1 MTTANILWRLQNKM
15 FFVTLYMCCIT
26 ESWMQVDGSV
36 SVNPVVIQIK
46 GEDQGMT
53 DNTVKRYH
61 GGHNISIVNDKF
73 MLDGQAL
80 HIVSGSLHYF
90 RLPAEYWRD
99 RLRKLK
105 AAGLNSVSTYVEW
118 SYHEPEE
125 RQYLF
130 DGDRDI
136 ARFVQMAAEEGL
148 HVLLRPGPYICAERD
163 LGGIPY
169 WILGKYPNIKLR
181 TTDKDFIQETRIW
194 MNKLFSRLTPL
205 LFGNGGPIILVQVEN
220 EYGSYG
226 KNKAYM
232 ENIRDIIL
240 DHVGTNALL
249 YTTDGAPPSY
259 FRAGAV
265 AGALTTIDFGANTD
279 VRSAISGLRQYMPH
293 GPVMNSEYYPGWLT
307 HWGET
312 LQQVRTED
320 VVKTLRSMLDNNVNV
335 NFYMFFGG
343 TNFEFTA
350 GANYGDTYTADITSY
365 DYDAPLSEAGDP
377 TPKYY
382 AIRELLKKYKFEAKD
397 LLPPIPSPKG
407 AYGELGLHARLNLL
421 SPNGRSSLGKKYNDV
436 TGQNLPT
443 FEKLRQRSGMV
454 LYETTL
460 NTPNGTLTILK
471 PRDWVYVYVDGK
483 LAGIISRTHKRY
495 SIHLKCNKNSILS
508 LLVENQGRINF
519 GDQLH
524 DYKGILSTVNYN
536 NVSLN
541 GKWSITGYPLEDIK
555 LNGSTSTNYV
565 ESNSLQGPVLY
576 EGNFTLP
583 TGDPLDTY
591 IDPTGWSKGYIWING
606 HNLGRYWPRLG
617 PQVTLYVPGV
627 WLNKAPTPNGIQKM
641 INEDLNCEVGPPC
654 SLVLA
659 DGTIFQGRSFGA
671 KVPAEGE
678 VVFQTGM
685 VGYPESL
692 TDPSYHAQLLVL
704 TYPLIGNYGVP
715 DEKDIDEHGLPRW
728 FESNRIWAAGL
739 IVGEVSTRACH
750 WRARRSLGS
759 WLASHGIP
767 GLCDID
773 TRALTCRL
781 RAGVTLGR
789 IVQGTLPTGPLPP
802 LSDPN
807 KRNLVAEVSVTE
819 PKIFNPN
826 GEITIMAVDC
836 GLKYN
841 QIRCFV
847 RRNAKVILVPWNHR
861 LNPNNYDGLFISNG
875 PGDPENCK
883 KLVENI
889 KEIINNKT
897 DIKPIFGICLG
908 HQLLSTA
915 IGCKTFKMSY
925 GNRGHNLPCT
935 HNGTGRCFMT
945 SQNHGYA
952 VDSNSI
958 PADWKAL
965 FINEN
970 DKTNE
975 GIIHKKM
982 PYFSVQFHPEHTA
995 GPTDLE
1001 CLFDI
1006 FIESVISYKNK
1017 KPQLVDEMIT
1027 KKLEF
1032 VPTIQERPKKVLILG
1047 SGGLSIGQ
1055 AGEFDYSG
1063 SQGVK
1068 AMQEE
1073 KIQTVLIN
1081 PNIATVQT
1089 SKGLADKVYFLPI
1102 TPEYVEQVIKA
1113 ERPTGV
1119 LLTFGGQTA
1128 LNCGVELEKAKVF
1141 EKYNVN
1147 VLGTPIQSIVD
1158 TEDRKIFAEKIN
1170 AIGEK
1175 VAPSAAVTSVDEALT
1190 AALQIGYPVM
1200 ARSAFSL
1207 GGLGSGFAN
1216 NEEELKI
1223 LAHHALSHSDQ
1234 LIIDK
1239 SLKGWKEVEYEVVRD
1254 AYDNCITVC
1263 NMENIDPLGIHTGE
1277 SIVVAPSQTLSN
1289 REYYMLRN
1297 TAIKVIRHFGIV
1309 GECNIQYA
1317 LNPNSEEFYIIEVN
1331 ARLSRSSALA
1341 SKATGYPLAYVAAK
1355 LSLGIPL
1362 PIIKN
1367 SVTGVTTACFEPS
1380 LDYCVVKIPRWDL
1393 AKFNRVST
1401 KIGSSMKSVGEVM
1414 SIGRNFEEAFQKA
1427 LRMVD
1432 ENVNGFDP
1440 NIKNVDENELKEP
1453 TDKRMFVLAAA
1464 IKNNYSV
1471 EKLYELTKI
1480 DRWFLEKFK
1489 NIIDYYKTLTTFDT
1503 GTITLEILKKAKKI
1517 GFSDKQ
1523 IAAAIKSTEAAVRK
1537 LREEFQ
1543 ITPFVK
1549 QIDTVAAEW
1558 PAYTNY
1564 LYLTYNASTHDL
1576 DFPGEITMVLGSG
1589 VYRIGSSV
1597 EFDWCA
1603 VGCLRELRKQGKK
1616 TIMVNYNPETV
1627 STDYDMSDRL
1637 YFEEISFEVV
1647 MDIYNIEKP
1656 NGIILSMGG
1665 QLPNNIAMDLHRQQ
1679 AIILGTSPDMIDN
1692 AENRFKFSRMLDR
1705 KGIMQPRW
1713 KELTDLDSAIT
1724 FCEEVGYPCL
1734 VRPSYVLSGAAMNV
1748 AHSNQ
1753 ELETYL
1759 KSASLVSKDHP
1770 VVISKFIMDAKE
1782 IDVDVVAADGIIYC
1796 MAISE
1801 HVENAGVHSGDATLV
1816 TPPQD
1821 INNETFDKI
1830 KEIASIIAETLD
1842 VTGPFNMQLIAKDND
1857 LKVIECNVRV
1867 SRSFPFVSK
1876 TLDHDFVAM
1885 ATKLILNIPVEPVD
1899 VMTGCGKVGVKVP
1912 QFSFSRLS
1920 GADVTLGVE
1929 MASTGEVACFGENRY
1944 EAYLKSLMSTGFRI
1958 PKKAILLSVGTFKHK
1973 LELLPSVRALQKMG
1987 YKLYASMGTGDFYTE
2002 HGVEIESVQWTFD
2015 HIGDPEDARSDGE
2028 LMHLADFMA
2037 RRQLDLVIN
2046 LPMRGGARRVSSF
2059 STHGYRTRRLAVD
2072 YAVPLVTDVKCAK
2085 LLVKAMQQCGDAP
2098 PMKTHTDCMTS
2109 RNIIKLPGFID
2120 IHVHAREPGAPYKED
2135 FDSCTAAALAGGV
2148 TMICAMPNTNPAV
2161 IDRSSYDYVSTLA
2174 RVSARCDY
2182 ALFVGAS
2189 SSNCD
2194 TVAELAPQAAA
2205 LKMYLNQTFTTLT
2218 LDDMIIWQRHLQ
2230 NWPKKF
2236 PVCAHAEREKTGA
2249 VILMASLLDRPI
2261 HICHVARKEEILII
2275 KAAKERGL
2283 KVTCEVCPHHLF
2295 LSTADFDRIG
2305 KGRVEVRPVLCSPE
2319 DQAELWKNMDIIDVF
2334 ATDHAPHT
2342 VEEKDSEK
2350 PPPGFPGLETILPL
2364 LLNAVHEGRLT
2375 MEDVIN
2381 KFHRNPRKIFN
2392 LPEQPNTYVE
2402 VDMDYEWTIPSAME
2416 FSKSKWTP
2424 FAGMQ
2429 VCGAIHRVTL
2439 RGEIAYVEGQILI
2452 PPGFGQNVRDWP
2464 TPKKQTFPIYSIEK
2478 TEKEQSRPNSALDLH
2493 LSGEMSRL
2501 SDLELDQIEAKPE
2514 GHNKLNVHFNEIS
2527 GLRSGSP
2534 LLTTIRQRCDSSS
2547 NYNPPHIPMSHR
2559 QRSDLFG
2566 KSILTVDSFSKET
2579 LNDIFNLAQF
2589 MKTSVNKGRYLDDIL
2604 RGKVMSSIFYE
2615 VSTRTS
2621 CSFAAAMQ
2629 RLGGSVIHT
2638 DATSSSAKKG
2648 ETLEDSVAVM
2658 ASYSD
2663 VVVLRHPEPGAV
2675 ARASRHCRKP
2685 IINAGDGVGEHP
2697 TQALL
2702 DIFTIREE
2710 IGTVNGL
2717 TITMVGDLKNGRTVH
2732 SLARLLTLYQVQ
2744 LQYVSPPGLGMPKHI
2759 MEFVAQKGISQKV
2772 FDSLEDVLADTHV
2785 LYMTRIQRER
2795 FQSTEEY
2802 EQMRG
2807 LLVVTPQLMTRARR
2821 RMVVMHPLPR
2831 VDEISPEF
2839 DSDPR
2844 AAYFRQAEYGMY
2856 VRMALLA
2863 MVAGVNPLV

>member
-1 MTTANILWRLQNKM
+1 
-15 FFVTLYMCCIT
+15 
-26 ESWMQVDGSV
+26 
-36 SVNPVVIQIK
+36 
-46 GEDQGMT
+46 
-53 DNTVKRYH
+53 
-61 GGHNISIVNDKF
+61 
-73 MLDGQAL
+73 
-80 HIVSGSLHYF
+80 
-90 RLPAEYWRD
+90 
-99 RLRKLK
+99 
-105 AAGLNSVSTYVEW
+105 
-118 SYHEPEE
+118 
-125 RQYLF
+125 
-130 DGDRDI
+130 
-136 ARFVQMAAEEGL
+136 MAQD
-148 HVLLRPGPYICAERD
+148 D
-163 LGGIPY
+163 L
-169 WILGKYPNIKLR
+169 
-181 TTDKDFIQETRIW
+181 
-194 MNKLFSRLTPL
+194 S
-205 LFGNGGPIILVQVEN
+205 
-220 EYGSYG
+220 
-226 KNKAYM
+226 
-232 ENIRDIIL
+232 
-240 DHVGTNALL
+240 
-249 YTTDGAPPSY
+249 
-259 FRAGAV
+259 
-265 AGALTTIDFGANTD
+265 
-279 VRSAISGLRQYMPH
+279 
-293 GPVMNSEYYPGWLT
+293 
-307 HWGET
+307 
-312 LQQVRTED
+312 
-320 VVKTLRSMLDNNVNV
+320 
-335 NFYMFFGG
+335 
-343 TNFEFTA
+343 
-350 GANYGDTYTADITSY
+350 
-365 DYDAPLSEAGDP
+365 
-377 TPKYY
+377 
-382 AIRELLKKYKFEAKD
+382 
-397 LLPPIPSPKG
+397 
-407 AYGELGLHARLNLL
+407 
-421 SPNGRSSLGKKYNDV
+421 
-436 TGQNLPT
+436 
-443 FEKLRQRSGMV
+443 
-454 LYETTL
+454 
-460 NTPNGTLTILK
+460 
-471 PRDWVYVYVDGK
+471 
-483 LAGIISRTHKRY
+483 
-495 SIHLKCNKNSILS
+495 
-508 LLVENQGRINF
+508 
-519 GDQLH
+519 
-524 DYKGILSTVNYN
+524 
-536 NVSLN
+536 
-541 GKWSITGYPLEDIK
+541 
-555 LNGSTSTNYV
+555 
-565 ESNSLQGPVLY
+565 
-576 EGNFTLP
+576 
-583 TGDPLDTY
+583 
-591 IDPTGWSKGYIWING
+591 
-606 HNLGRYWPRLG
+606 
-617 PQVTLYVPGV
+617 
-627 WLNKAPTPNGIQKM
+627 
-641 INEDLNCEVGPPC
+641 CEVGGPC
-654 SLVLA
+654 SLVLS
-659 DGTIFQGRSFGA
+659 DGSVFHGRSFGA
-671 KVPAEGE
+671 PLPAEGE

-704 TYPLIGNYGVP
+704 TYPLVGNYGVP
-715 DEKDIDEHGLPRW
+715 EEAECDEHGLPRW
-728 FESNRIWAAGL
+728 FESSRIWAAGL
-739 IVGEVSTRACH
+739 IVGSISKHASH
-750 WRARRSLGS
+750 WRAKKSLGS
-759 WLASHGIP
+759 WLASHKVP
-767 GLCDID
+767 GLCDVD

-781 RAGVTLGR
+781 REGVTLGR
-789 IVQGTLPTGPLPP
+789 IIQGPVPSALPP

-807 KRNLVAEVSVTE
+807 TRNLVAEVSVKAE
-819 PKIFNPN
+819 KIYNPN
-826 GEITIMAVDC
+826 GDVSIMAVDC

-841 QIRCFV
+841 QIRCLIK
-847 RRNAKVILVPWNHR
+847 RNAKVTVVPWNHK
-861 LNPNNYDGLFISNG
+861 LDPQNYDGLFISNG
-875 PGDPENCK
+875 PGDPDVCK
-883 KLVENI
+883 SVVENI
-889 KEIINNKT
+889 RNVVKSNNV
-897 DIKPIFGICLG
+897 KPIFGICLG

-915 IGCKTFKMSY
+915 VGCKTFKMSY

-935 HNGTGRCFMT
+935 HSDTRRCFMT
-945 SQNHGYA
+945 SQNHGFA
-952 VDSNSI
+952 VDSSTL
-958 PADWKAL
+958 PQDWKIL
-965 FINEN
+965 FTNEN

-975 GIIHKKM
+975 GIIHESK
-982 PYFSVQFHPEHTA
+982 PFFSVQFHPEHTA

-1006 FIESVISYKNK
+1006 FIDSVKAFKSKQPCVVNN
-1017 KPQLVDEMIT
+1017 MIT
-1027 KKLEF
+1027 DKLKF
-1032 VPTIQERPKKVLILG
+1032 TPTINERPKKVLILG

-1128 LNCGVELEKAKVF
+1128 LNCGVQLQKSKVF
-1141 EKYNVN
+1141 EKYNVK
-1147 VLGTPIQSIVD
+1147 VLGTPIQSIID

-1175 VAPSAAVTSVDEALT
+1175 VAPSAAVFSVEEAVS

-1200 ARSAFSL
+1200 ARAAFSL

-1216 NEEELKI
+1216 NEEELRA
-1223 LAHHALSHSDQ
+1223 LAHQAFSHSDQ

-1263 NMENIDPLGIHTGE
+1263 NMENVDPLGIHTGE

-1297 TAIKVIRHFGIV
+1297 TALKVIRHFGIV

-1317 LNPNSEEFYIIEVN
+1317 LNPLSEEFYIIEVN

-1355 LSLGIPL
+1355 LALSIPL
-1362 PIIKN
+1362 PEIKN
-1367 SVTGVTTACFEPS
+1367 SVTRVTTACFEPS

-1393 AKFNRVST
+1393 AKFTRVST

-1440 NIKNVDENELKEP
+1440 NIKEVNENELREP

-1464 IKNNYSV
+1464 LKNNYTV
-1471 EKLYELTKI
+1471 EKLYQLTQI

-1489 NIIDYYKTLTTFDT
+1489 NIISFYN
-1503 GTITLEILKKAKKI
+1503 TLERVDHSSITPDILKSAKQI

-1523 IAAAIKSTEAAVRK
+1523 IANAIKSTELAVRK
-1537 LREEFQ
+1537 LREEFK
-1543 ITPFVK
+1543 ITPCVK
-1549 QIDTVAAEW
+1549 KIDTVAAEW
-1558 PAYTNY
+1558 PASTNY
-1564 LYLTYNASTHDL
+1564 LYLTYNGTQHDL
-1576 DFPGEITMVLGSG
+1576 EFPGGFTMVLGSG

-1603 VGCLRELRKQGKK
+1603 VGCLRELRNQGKK

-1637 YFEEISFEVV
+1637 FFEEISFEVV
-1647 MDIYNIEKP
+1647 MDIYNIEHP
-1656 NGIILSMGG
+1656 DGIVLSMGG
-1665 QLPNNIAMDLHRQQ
+1665 QLPNNIAMDLHRQL
-1679 AIILGTSPDMIDN
+1679 AKILGTSPDMIDN

-1705 KGIMQPRW
+1705 KNILQPRW
-1713 KELTDLDSAIT
+1713 KELTDLESAIA
-1724 FCEEVGYPCL
+1724 FCDEVGYPCL

-1748 AHSNQ
+1748 AYSNQ
-1753 ELETYL
+1753 DLEAYL
-1759 KSASLVSKDHP
+1759 KSASKVSKDHP

-1782 IDVDVVAADGIIYC
+1782 IDVDAVAADGVIVC
-1796 MAISE
+1796 MAVSE

-1821 INNETFDKI
+1821 INNETLDKI
-1830 KEIASIIAETLD
+1830 KEIAGIVAETLD
-1842 VTGPFNMQLIAKDND
+1842 VSGPFNMQLIAKDNE

-1876 TLDHDFVAM
+1876 TLDHDFVAT
-1885 ATKLILNIPVEPVD
+1885 ATKVILGQPVEPLD
-1899 VMTGCGKVGVKVP
+1899 VMGGVGKVGVKVP
-1912 QFSFSRLS
+1912 QFSFSRLA

-1973 LELLPSVRALQKMG
+1973 MELLPSVRTLHRMG

-2002 HGVEIESVQWTFD
+2002 HGVEVESVQWTFD
-2015 HIGDPEDARSDGE
+2015 HIGDPEDDRSDGE

-2046 LPMRGGARRVSSF
+2046 LPMRGGCRRVSSF
-2059 STHGYRTRRLAVD
+2059 TTHGYRTRRLAVD

-2085 LLVKAMQQCGDAP
+2085 LLVQAMMKCGGIP
-2098 PMKTHTDCMTS
+2098 LMKTHTDCMTS

-2120 IHVHAREPGAPYKED
+2120 VHVHAREPGATYKED
-2135 FDSCTAAALAGGV
+2135 FASCTAAALAGGV
-2148 TMICAMPNTNPAV
+2148 TMICAMPNTNPPV
-2161 IDRSSYDYVSTLA
+2161 IDKASYDYTAALT

-2189 SSNCD
+2189 TSNSD
-2194 TVAELAPQAAA
+2194 TAAEMAPQAAA
-2205 LKMYLNQTFTTLT
+2205 LKMYLNETFTTLK
-2218 LDDMIIWQRHLQ
+2218 LDDMTVWQKHLQ
-2230 NWPKKF
+2230 NWPKKM

-2249 VILMASLLDRPI
+2249 IILMASLLDRPI

-2275 KAAKERGL
+2275 RAAKERGL

-2295 LSTADFDRIG
+2295 LSTDDIDRIG
-2305 KGRVEVRPVLCSPE
+2305 KGRAEVRPVLCSPE
-2319 DQAELWKNMDIIDVF
+2319 DQAELWKNMDMIDVF
-2334 ATDHAPHT
+2334 ATDHAPHA
-2342 VEEKDSEK
+2342 VAEKDAEK
-2350 PPPGFPGLETILPL
+2350 PLPGYPGLETILPL
-2364 LLNAVHEGRLT
+2364 LLNAVHQGRLT
-2375 MEDVIN
+2375 IEDIIN

-2402 VDMDYEWTIPSAME
+2402 VDMDYEWTIPNSME
-2416 FSKSKWTP
+2416 FTKSKWTP

-2429 VCGAIHRVTL
+2429 VCGAVHRVTL
-2439 RGEIAYVEGQILI
+2439 RGEIAYVEGQVLV

-2464 TPKKQTFPIYSIEK
+2464 APKKHSFPVFAVEK
-2478 TEKEQSRPNSALDLH
+2478 PEKEQSRPSSALDFH
-2493 LSGEMSRL
+2493 SSADFSRFG
-2501 SDLELDQIEAKPE
+2501 DLDIEQMESKPE
-2514 GHNKLNVHFNEIS
+2514 GKLNVHFEAQ
-2527 GLRSGSP
+2527 RSASP
-2534 LLTTIRQRCDSSS
+2534 LPGQERPISKRERCDSSS
-2547 NYNPPHIPMSHR
+2547 YYNPPQVSVAQR

-2566 KSILTVDSFSKET
+2566 KSILTVDSFGKET

-2589 MKTSVNKGRYLDDIL
+2589 MKTSVSKGRFLDDIL

-2658 ASYSD
+2658 SGYSD

-2685 IINAGDGVGEHP
+2685 VINAGDGVGEHP

-2702 DIFTIREE
+2702 DVFTIREE

-2732 SLARLLTLYQVQ
+2732 SLARLLTLYQVN

-2759 MEFVAQKGISQKV
+2759 TDYVASKGIPQKV
-2772 FDSLEDVLADTHV
+2772 FERLEDVLADTHV

-2795 FQSTEEY
+2795 FESQEEY
-2802 EQMRG
+2802 EKARG
-2807 LLVVTPQLMTRARR
+2807 VLVVTPHLMTRARR

-2831 VDEISPEF
+2831 LDEISAEF

-2856 VRMALLA
+2856 VRMALLS

>member
-1 MTTANILWRLQNKM
+1 MSQ
-15 FFVTLYMCCIT
+15 
-26 ESWMQVDGSV
+26 
-36 SVNPVVIQIK
+36 
-46 GEDQGMT
+46 
-53 DNTVKRYH
+53 
-61 GGHNISIVNDKF
+61 
-73 MLDGQAL
+73 
-80 HIVSGSLHYF
+80 
-90 RLPAEYWRD
+90 
-99 RLRKLK
+99 
-105 AAGLNSVSTYVEW
+105 
-118 SYHEPEE
+118 
-125 RQYLF
+125 
-130 DGDRDI
+130 
-136 ARFVQMAAEEGL
+136 
-148 HVLLRPGPYICAERD
+148 
-163 LGGIPY
+163 
-169 WILGKYPNIKLR
+169 
-181 TTDKDFIQETRIW
+181 
-194 MNKLFSRLTPL
+194 
-205 LFGNGGPIILVQVEN
+205 
-220 EYGSYG
+220 
-226 KNKAYM
+226 
-232 ENIRDIIL
+232 
-240 DHVGTNALL
+240 
-249 YTTDGAPPSY
+249 
-259 FRAGAV
+259 
-265 AGALTTIDFGANTD
+265 
-279 VRSAISGLRQYMPH
+279 
-293 GPVMNSEYYPGWLT
+293 
-307 HWGET
+307 
-312 LQQVRTED
+312 
-320 VVKTLRSMLDNNVNV
+320 
-335 NFYMFFGG
+335 
-343 TNFEFTA
+343 
-350 GANYGDTYTADITSY
+350 
-365 DYDAPLSEAGDP
+365 
-377 TPKYY
+377 
-382 AIRELLKKYKFEAKD
+382 
-397 LLPPIPSPKG
+397 
-407 AYGELGLHARLNLL
+407 
-421 SPNGRSSLGKKYNDV
+421 
-436 TGQNLPT
+436 
-443 FEKLRQRSGMV
+443 
-454 LYETTL
+454 
-460 NTPNGTLTILK
+460 
-471 PRDWVYVYVDGK
+471 
-483 LAGIISRTHKRY
+483 
-495 SIHLKCNKNSILS
+495 
-508 LLVENQGRINF
+508 
-519 GDQLH
+519 
-524 DYKGILSTVNYN
+524 
-536 NVSLN
+536 
-541 GKWSITGYPLEDIK
+541 
-555 LNGSTSTNYV
+555 
-565 ESNSLQGPVLY
+565 
-576 EGNFTLP
+576 
-583 TGDPLDTY
+583 
-591 IDPTGWSKGYIWING
+591 
-606 HNLGRYWPRLG
+606 
-617 PQVTLYVPGV
+617 
-627 WLNKAPTPNGIQKM
+627 
-641 INEDLNCEVGPPC
+641 EDLSCEVGGPC
-654 SLVLA
+654 SLVLS
-659 DGTIFQGRSFGA
+659 DGSVFHGRSFGA
-671 KVPAEGE
+671 LLPAEGE

-704 TYPLIGNYGVP
+704 TYPLVGNYGVP
-715 DEKDIDEHGLPRW
+715 EEAECDEHGLPRW
-728 FESNRIWAAGL
+728 FESSRIWAAGL
-739 IVGEVSTRACH
+739 IVGEISKHASH
-750 WRARRSLGS
+750 WRAKKSLGS
-759 WLASHGIP
+759 WLASYNIP
-767 GLCDID
+767 GLCDVD

-781 RAGVTLGR
+781 REGVTLGR
-789 IVQGTLPTGPLPP
+789 IIQGPVPSALPP

-807 KRNLVAEVSVTE
+807 KRNLVAEVSVKAE
-819 PKIFNPN
+819 KIYNTN
-826 GEITIMAVDC
+826 GDVSIMAVDC

-841 QIRCFV
+841 QIRCLIK
-847 RRNAKVILVPWNHR
+847 RNAKVTVVPWNHK
-861 LNPNNYDGLFISNG
+861 LDPQNYDGLFISNG
-875 PGDPENCK
+875 PGDPDVCK
-883 KLVENI
+883 SVVENI
-889 KEIINNKT
+889 RSVVKSVNV
-897 DIKPIFGICLG
+897 KPIFGICLG

-915 IGCKTFKMSY
+915 VGCKTFKMRY

-935 HNGTGRCFMT
+935 HSETGRCFMT
-945 SQNHGYA
+945 SQNHGFA
-952 VDSNSI
+952 VDSSTL
-958 PADWKAL
+958 PQDWKTL
-965 FINEN
+965 FTNEN

-975 GIIHKKM
+975 GIIHESK
-982 PYFSVQFHPEHTA
+982 PFFSVQFHPEHTA

-1006 FIESVISYKNK
+1006 FIDSVKAFKSKQPCVVNK
-1017 KPQLVDEMIT
+1017 MIT
-1027 KKLEF
+1027 DKLTF
-1032 VPTIQERPKKVLILG
+1032 TPTINERPKKVLILG

-1128 LNCGVELEKAKVF
+1128 LNCGVQLQKSKVF
-1141 EKYNVN
+1141 EKYNVK
-1147 VLGTPIQSIVD
+1147 VLGTPIQSIID

-1175 VAPSAAVTSVDEALT
+1175 VAPSAAVFSVEEAVS

-1200 ARSAFSL
+1200 ARAAFSL

-1216 NEEELKI
+1216 NEEELRA
-1223 LAHHALSHSDQ
+1223 LAHQAFSHSDQ

-1263 NMENIDPLGIHTGE
+1263 NMENVDPLGIHTGE

-1297 TAIKVIRHFGIV
+1297 TALKVIRHFGIV

-1317 LNPNSEEFYIIEVN
+1317 LNPLSEEFYIIEVN

-1355 LSLGIPL
+1355 LALSIPL
-1362 PIIKN
+1362 PEIKN
-1367 SVTGVTTACFEPS
+1367 SVTKVTTACFEPS

-1393 AKFNRVST
+1393 AKFTRVST

-1440 NIKNVDENELKEP
+1440 NIKEVNENELREP

-1464 IKNNYSV
+1464 LKNNYTV
-1471 EKLYELTKI
+1471 EKLYQLTQI

-1489 NIIDYYKTLTTFDT
+1489 NIINFYN
-1503 GTITLEILKKAKKI
+1503 TLERVNHSSITPDMIKSAKQI

-1523 IAAAIKSTEAAVRK
+1523 IANAIKSTELAVRK
-1537 LREEFQ
+1537 LREEFK

-1549 QIDTVAAEW
+1549 KIDTVAAEW
-1558 PAYTNY
+1558 PASTNY
-1564 LYLTYNASTHDL
+1564 LYLTYNGTQHDL
-1576 DFPGEITMVLGSG
+1576 EFPGGFTMVLGSG

-1603 VGCLRELRKQGKK
+1603 VGCLRELRNQGKK

-1647 MDIYNIEKP
+1647 MDIYNIEQP
-1656 NGIILSMGG
+1656 DGIVLSMGG

-1679 AIILGTSPDMIDN
+1679 AKILGTSPDMIDN

-1705 KGIMQPRW
+1705 KNILQPRW
-1713 KELTDLDSAIT
+1713 KELTDLESAT
-1724 FCEEVGYPCL
+1724 EFCDEVGYPCL

-1748 AHSNQ
+1748 AYSNQ
-1753 ELETYL
+1753 DLEAYL
-1759 KSASLVSKDHP
+1759 KSASKVSKDHP

-1782 IDVDVVAADGIIYC
+1782 IDVDAVAADGVIVC
-1796 MAISE
+1796 MAVSE

-1821 INNETFDKI
+1821 INNETLDKI
-1830 KEIASIIAETLD
+1830 KEIAGIVAETLD
-1842 VTGPFNMQLIAKDND
+1842 VSGPFNMQLIAKDND

-1876 TLDHDFVAM
+1876 TLDHDFVAT
-1885 ATKLILNIPVEPVD
+1885 ATKVILGMLVEPLD
-1899 VMTGCGKVGVKVP
+1899 VLSGVGKVGVKVP
-1912 QFSFSRLS
+1912 QFSFSRLA

-1973 LELLPSVRALQKMG
+1973 MELLPSVRTLHRMG

-2002 HGVEIESVQWTFD
+2002 HGVEVESVQWTFD
-2015 HIGDPEDARSDGE
+2015 HIGDPEDDRSDGE

-2046 LPMRGGARRVSSF
+2046 LPMRGGCRRVSSF
-2059 STHGYRTRRLAVD
+2059 TTHGYRTRRLAVD

-2085 LLVKAMQQCGDAP
+2085 LLVQAMMKCGGIP
-2098 PMKTHTDCMTS
+2098 LMKTHTDCMTS

-2120 IHVHAREPGAPYKED
+2120 VHVHAREPGATYKED
-2135 FDSCTAAALAGGV
+2135 FASCTAAALAGGV
-2148 TMICAMPNTNPAV
+2148 TMICAMPNTNPPV
-2161 IDRSSYDYVSTLA
+2161 IDKASYDYTAALT

-2182 ALFVGAS
+2182 ALFMGAS
-2189 SSNCD
+2189 TSNCD
-2194 TVAELAPQAAA
+2194 TVAEMAPQAAA
-2205 LKMYLNQTFTTLT
+2205 LKMYLNETFTTLK
-2218 LDDMIIWQRHLQ
+2218 LDDMTVWQKHLQ
-2230 NWPKKF
+2230 NWPKKM

-2249 VILMASLLDRPI
+2249 IILMASLLDRPI
-2261 HICHVARKEEILII
+2261 HICHVARKEEISII
-2275 KAAKERGL
+2275 RAAKERGL

-2295 LSTADFDRIG
+2295 LSTDDIDRIG
-2305 KGRVEVRPVLCSPE
+2305 KGRAEVRPVLCSPE
-2319 DQAELWKNMDIIDVF
+2319 DQAELWKNMDMIDVF
-2334 ATDHAPHT
+2334 ATDHAPHA
-2342 VEEKDSEK
+2342 VAEKNAEK
-2350 PPPGFPGLETILPL
+2350 PLPGYPGLETILPL
-2364 LLNAVHEGRLT
+2364 LLNAVHQGRLT
-2375 MEDVIN
+2375 IEDIIN

-2402 VDMDYEWTIPSAME
+2402 VDMDYEWTIPNSME
-2416 FSKSKWTP
+2416 FTKSKWTP

-2429 VCGAIHRVTL
+2429 VCGAVHRVTL
-2439 RGEIAYVEGQILI
+2439 RGEIAYVEGQVLV

-2464 TPKKQTFPIYSIEK
+2464 APKKQSFPVFAIEK
-2478 TEKEQSRPNSALDLH
+2478 PEKEQSRPSSALDFY
-2493 LSGEMSRL
+2493 SSADFSRL
-2501 SDLELDQIEAKPE
+2501 SDLDMEQMEPKPE
-2514 GHNKLNVHFNEIS
+2514 GKLNVHFEAHR
-2527 GLRSGSP
+2527 GASP
-2534 LLTTIRQRCDSSS
+2534 LPGQERLTSKRERCDSSS
-2547 NYNPPHIPMSHR
+2547 YYNPPQVSVSQR

-2566 KSILTVDSFSKET
+2566 KSILTVDSFGKET

-2589 MKTSVNKGRYLDDIL
+2589 MKTSVSKGRYLDDIL

-2658 ASYSD
+2658 SSYSD

-2685 IINAGDGVGEHP
+2685 VINAGDGVGEHP

-2702 DIFTIREE
+2702 DVFTIREE

-2732 SLARLLTLYQVQ
+2732 SLARLLTLYQVN

-2759 MEFVAQKGISQKV
+2759 TDYVASKGIPQKV
-2772 FDSLEDVLADTHV
+2772 FERLEDVLADTHV

-2795 FQSTEEY
+2795 FESQEEY
-2802 EQMRG
+2802 EKARG
-2807 LLVVTPQLMTRARR
+2807 LLVVTPHLMTRARR

-2831 VDEISPEF
+2831 LDEISAEF

-2856 VRMALLA
+2856 VRMALLS

>member
-1 MTTANILWRLQNKM
+1 MLLLLIITTSVCVSLHSTRLAEA
-15 FFVTLYMCCIT
+15 VT
-26 ESWMQVDGSV
+26 
-36 SVNPVVIQIK
+36 VNRNVAADPVVIQVREENEHRKNPVEAVKHSRTIK
-46 GEDQGMT
+46 
-53 DNTVKRYH
+53 
-61 GGHNISIVNDKF
+61 IVGDKF
-73 MLDGQAL
+73 VVDGKPLQIA
-80 HIVSGSLHYF
+80 SGSLHYF

-99 RLRKLK
+99 RLRKLR

-125 RQYLF
+125 RMYSF
-130 DGDRDI
+130 EGDRDI
-136 ARFVQMAAEEGL
+136 VQFIRIAAEEGL

-163 LGGIPY
+163 LGGLPY
-169 WILGKYPNIKLR
+169 WLLGKYPNIKLR
-181 TTDKDFIQETRIW
+181 STNADFMEESKIW
-194 MNKLFSRLTPL
+194 LNKLFGLLTPL
-205 LFGNGGPIILVQVEN
+205 LYSNGGPIILVQVEN

-226 KNKAYM
+226 SNSQYKSQLY
-232 ENIRDIIL
+232 NIFKE
-240 DHVGTNALL
+240 HVGDAAIL
-249 YTTDGAPPSY
+249 YTTDGNVNSTI
-259 FRAGAV
+259 RGGAINNT
-265 AGALTTIDFGANTD
+265 LTTVDFGPKQD
-279 VRSAISGLRQYMPH
+279 VDAAFRPLRLFMPE
-293 GPVMNSEYYPGWLT
+293 GPLMNSEYYSGWLT
-307 HWGET
+307 HWGEAFQRGST
-312 LQQVRTED
+312 NSII
-320 VVKTLRSMLDNNVNV
+320 KTLRSMLDKKINF

-343 TNFEFTA
+343 SNFEFSA
-350 GANYGDTYTADITSY
+350 GANYFSIYQPDITSY

-377 TPKYY
+377 TPKYF
-382 AIRELLKKYKFEAKD
+382 AIRELLHEYGFEAPH
-397 LLPPIPSPKG
+397 LQPPDESLKG
-407 AYGELGLHARLNLL
+407 AYGPWSMEKQYGLLTDK
-421 SPNGRSSLGKKYNDV
+421 GRSSLSKKYKDV
-436 TGQNLPT
+436 YGSLLPT
-443 FEKLRQRSGMV
+443 FELLRQRSGLM
-454 LYETTL
+454 LYEITL
-460 NTPNGTLTILK
+460 SENRQGLLHISD
-471 PRDWVYVYVDGK
+471 PRDRVYVYVNNE
-483 LAGIISRTHKRY
+483 LRGIISRMHKIF
-495 SIHLKCNKNSILS
+495 SLPLVTKSNDTLS
-508 LLVENQGRINF
+508 LLVENQGRINY
-519 GDQLH
+519 GAMLH
-524 DYKGILSTVNYN
+524 DYKGLRYVLYN
-536 NVSLN
+536 NRSLD
-541 GKWSITGYPLEDIK
+541 GRWTITGFPLENLPLSEAKQNNQKDA
-555 LNGSTSTNYV
+555 
-565 ESNSLQGPVLY
+565 NSGPALY
-576 EGNFTLP
+576 EGTFTLP
-583 TGDPLDTY
+583 AGLYPLDTY
-591 IDPTGWSKGYIWING
+591 LDTTGWGKGYIWVNG
-606 HNLGRYWPRLG
+606 HNLGRYWPDVG
-617 PQVTLYVPGV
+617 PQVTLYLPGV
-627 WLNKAPTPNGIQKM
+627 WLRSAPAVNRIQSEMSGEELKSE
-641 INEDLNCEVGPPC
+641 IGPPC

-659 DGTIFQGRSFGA
+659 DGSVFLGRSFGA
-671 KVPAEGE
+671 QVPSEGE

-704 TYPLIGNYGVP
+704 TYPLVGNYGVP
-715 DEKDIDEHGLPRW
+715 DEEEHDEHGIPKW
-728 FESNRIWAAGL
+728 FESNRIWASGL
-739 IVGEVSTRACH
+739 IVGEVSTSACH
-750 WRARRSLGS
+750 WRAKRSLGS
-759 WLASHGIP
+759 WLASRGVP

-773 TRALTCRL
+773 TRALTYRL
-781 RAGVTLGR
+781 REGVTLGR
-789 IVQGTLPTGPLPP
+789 IIQGEPPFGPLPP

-807 KRNLVAEVSVTE
+807 IRNLVAEVSTKETRIYNPKGDVT
-819 PKIFNPN
+819 IV
-826 GEITIMAVDC
+826 AVDC

-841 QIRCFV
+841 QIRCLIK
-847 RRNAKVILVPWNHR
+847 RNAKVVLVPWDHKIE
-861 LNPNNYDGLFISNG
+861 PNTYDGLFISNG
-875 PGDPENCK
+875 PGDPIVCK
-883 KLVENI
+883 KVVDNL
-889 KEIINNKT
+889 KEVIANKNNV
-897 DIKPIFGICLG
+897 KPVFGICLG

-915 IGCKTFKMSY
+915 AGCKTFKTKY

-945 SQNHGYA
+945 SQNHGFA
-952 VDSNSI
+952 VDVDSI
-958 PADWKAL
+958 PSDWKVL
-965 FINEN
+965 FTNEN

-975 GIIHKKM
+975 GIIHKKL
-982 PYFSVQFHPEHTA
+982 PFFSVQFHPEHTA

-1001 CLFDI
+1001 CLFDV
-1006 FIESVISYKNK
+1006 FVDSVKSFKNN
-1017 KPQLVDEMIT
+1017 KPVVIDELIN
-1027 KKLEF
+1027 
-1032 VPTIQERPKKVLILG
+1032 TILHFTPSLQERPKKVLILG

-1068 AMQEE
+1068 ALQEE

-1102 TPEYVEQVIKA
+1102 TPDYVEQVIKA

-1128 LNCGVELEKAKVF
+1128 LNCGVELEKSKVF
-1141 EKYNVN
+1141 QKYNVS
-1147 VLGTPIQSIVD
+1147 VLGTPIKSIVE
-1158 TEDRKIFAEKIN
+1158 TEDRKMFAEKIN
-1170 AIGEK
+1170 EIGEK
-1175 VAPSAAVTSVDEALT
+1175 VAPSAAVTSIDEAIS
-1190 AALQIGYPVM
+1190 AAKQIGYPVM

-1216 NEEELKI
+1216 NEDELRA
-1223 LAHHALSHSDQ
+1223 LAHQALSYSDQ

-1263 NMENIDPLGIHTGE
+1263 NMENVDPLGIHTGE

-1297 TAIKVIRHFGIV
+1297 TAIKVIRHFGII

-1355 LSLGIPL
+1355 LALGIPL

-1414 SIGRNFEEAFQKA
+1414 SIGRSFEEAFQKA

-1440 NIKNVDENELKEP
+1440 NIKKVNEDELREP

-1464 IKNNYSV
+1464 LKNGYSL
-1471 EKLYELTKI
+1471 EKLYTLTKI
-1480 DRWFLEKFK
+1480 DRWFLAKFK
-1489 NIIDYYKTLTTFDT
+1489 NIIEYYKTLQAVDSS
-1503 GTITLEILKKAKKI
+1503 TITSEILKKAKKI

-1523 IAAAIKSTEAAVRK
+1523 IAAAIKSTEVAVRK
-1537 LREEFQ
+1537 LREEFN
-1543 ITPFVK
+1543 ITPYVK

-1558 PAYTNY
+1558 PASTNY
-1564 LYLTYNASTHDL
+1564 LYLTYNGSTHDL
-1576 DFPGEITMVLGSG
+1576 EFPGEYTMVLGSG

-1603 VGCLRELRKQGKK
+1603 VGCLREVRNQGKK

-1679 AIILGTSPDMIDN
+1679 ATILGTSPDMIDN

-1705 KGIMQPRW
+1705 KGILQPRW
-1713 KELTDLDSAIT
+1713 KELTDLESAT
-1724 FCEEVGYPCL
+1724 QFCEEVGFPCL

-1796 MAISE
+1796 MAVSE

-1821 INNETFDKI
+1821 INEQTLEKI
-1830 KEIASIIAETLD
+1830 KEISGIIAETLD
-1842 VTGPFNMQLIAKDND
+1842 VTGPFNMQLIAKDNE

-1885 ATKLILNIPVEPVD
+1885 ATKLILGIPVEPID
-1899 VMTGCGKVGVKVP
+1899 VMSGCGKVGVKVP

-1944 EAYLKSLMSTGFRI
+1944 EAYLKSLMSTGFKI
-1958 PKKAILLSVGTFKHK
+1958 PEKAILLSVGTFKHK
-1973 LELLPSVRALQKMG
+1973 IELLPSVRTLQRMG

-2002 HGVEIESVQWTFD
+2002 HGIEIESVQWTFD

-2085 LLVKAMQQCGDAP
+2085 LLVKAMQQCGGVP
-2098 PMKTHTDCMTS
+2098 HMKTHTDCMTS
-2109 RNIIKLPGFID
+2109 RNILKLPGFID
-2120 IHVHAREPGAPYKED
+2120 VHVHVREPGATYKED
-2135 FDSCTAAALAGGV
+2135 FNSCTAAALAGGI
-2148 TMICAMPNTNPAV
+2148 TMICAMPNTYPPV
-2161 IDRSSYDYVSTLA
+2161 IDRSAFDYVSALA

-2182 ALFVGAS
+2182 ALYVGAS
-2189 SSNCD
+2189 STNFE
-2194 TVAELAPQAAA
+2194 TINEIAPQALS
-2205 LKMYLNQTFTTLT
+2205 LKMYLNQTFSTLT
-2218 LDDMIIWQRHLQ
+2218 LDDMTIWQQHLQ
-2230 NWPKKF
+2230 NWPKKI

-2261 HICHVARKEEILII
+2261 HICHLARKEEILIV

-2295 LSTADFDRIG
+2295 LSTADIDRIG
-2305 KGRVEVRPVLCSPE
+2305 KGRAEVRPVLCSPE
-2319 DQAELWKNMDIIDVF
+2319 DQAALWKNLDVIDIF
-2334 ATDHAPHT
+2334 ATDHAPHAL
-2342 VEEKDSEK
+2342 EEKNSES

-2375 MEDVIN
+2375 MEDLIN
-2381 KFHRNPRKIFN
+2381 KFHKNPRKIFN

-2402 VDMDYEWTIPSAME
+2402 VDMDYEWTIPDAME
-2416 FSKSKWTP
+2416 FTKSKWTP
-2424 FAGMQ
+2424 FSGMQ

-2439 RGEIAYVEGQILI
+2439 RGEIAYVEGQVLV

-2464 TPKKQTFPIYSIEK
+2464 VPKKQIFPSYSVEK
-2478 TEKEQSRPNSALDLH
+2478 MEKESSRPNSALDFNY
-2493 LSGEMSRL
+2493 SGEISRL
-2501 SDLELDQIEAKPE
+2501 NEFDVDQVETKPE
-2514 GHNKLNVHFNEIS
+2514 AQKLNVHFNEMAA
-2527 GLRSGSP
+2527 LRSTSP
-2534 LLTTIRQRCDSSS
+2534 LPSQNLIRQRCDSTS
-2547 NYNPPHIPMSHR
+2547 NYNPAQTTVTHR
-2559 QRSDLFG
+2559 QRSDLYG
-2566 KSILTVDSFSKET
+2566 KSILSVDSFNKET

-2589 MKTSVNKGRYLDDIL
+2589 MKTNVSKSRLVDDIL
-2604 RGKVMSSIFYE
+2604 RGKVMASVFYE

-2675 ARASRHCRKP
+2675 AKAARHCRKP
-2685 IINAGDGVGEHP
+2685 IINAGDGIGEHP

-2759 MEFVAQKGISQKV
+2759 MQYIADKGVPQRV
-2772 FDSLEDVLADTHV
+2772 YERLEDVLADTHV

-2795 FQSTEEY
+2795 FESQEEY
-2802 EQMRG
+2802 EKTRG

-2831 VDEISPEF
+2831 VDEISSEF

-2863 MVAGVNPLV
+2863 MVAGVNPLI